1 MVALLYSLRRLEVGP
16 LIVLVWPAILL
27 GTFFAVPLGLIIRVS
42 FAPHDETGLWLPG
55 ASFAPYADL
64 FSQQLVRAF
73 LYSIILAVVV
83 ATTSLSI
90 ALPFTYFVTRMRHRA
105 QTIWL
110 VFLMATLS
118 LSEVLVAFAWQ
129 VMLSKRIG
137 ISDLLVMLGI
147 MRFPDSLSPGNAA
160 VVTCLVYLII
170 PFTVMIL
177 FPGLSRIDPELLDAS
192 RMLGAS
198 PRQTFFNIVVPILRK
213 PLITAFLGAA
223 VMTLGSYVTPVVL
236 GKPQFSTVA
245 ILISQTALS
254 SEDLPGA
261 AAISIA
267 LLFATVLL
275 IGLTLRL
282 GNRRST

>member
-1 MVALLYSLRRLEVGP
+1 
-16 LIVLVWPAILL
+16 
-27 GTFFAVPLGLIIRVS
+27 
-42 FAPHDETGLWLPG
+42 
-55 ASFAPYADL
+55 
-64 FSQQLVRAF
+64 
-73 LYSIILAVVV
+73 
-83 ATTSLSI
+83 
-90 ALPFTYFVTRMRHRA
+90 LPFTYFVTRMSHRA
-105 QTIWL
+105 QTLWL
-110 VFLMATLS
+110 IFLMATLS

-170 PFTVMIL
+170 PFTVIIL

-198 PRQTFFNIVVPILRK
+198 PLRTFLSIVMPILRK
-213 PLITAFLGAA
+213 PLVTAFLGAA
-223 VMTLGSYVTPVVL
+223 VMTLGSYVTAVVL
-236 GKPQFSTVA
+236 GKPEFSTVA

-267 LLFATVLL
+267 FLLATTIL
-275 IGLTLRL
+275 IGLAVQL
-282 GNRRST
+282 GNKRST